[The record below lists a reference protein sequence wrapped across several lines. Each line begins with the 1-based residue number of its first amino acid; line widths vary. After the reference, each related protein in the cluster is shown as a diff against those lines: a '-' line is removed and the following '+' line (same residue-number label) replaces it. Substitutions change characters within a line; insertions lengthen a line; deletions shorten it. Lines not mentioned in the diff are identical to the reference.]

1 VFDVGLLVLVE
12 MDFEEPGSVKPDP
25 DTLANDLSRVNKVVE
40 DGVVNG
46 NQCTGPRKLLIYSL
60 YF

>member
-12 MDFEEPGSVKPDP
+12 MDLEESGSVKPDP

-46 NQCTGPRKLLIYSL
+46 NQCTGPRKLFIYSL
-60 YF
+60 